1 MTGGAGPYAPLLL
14 MWLAMTG
21 VMMAPVVLPWLRALS
36 RIADGGA
43 ASSAGPLAAVARF
56 SSVGPFAAGYAV
68 AWAGFSAAL
77 AGVHLTLSRMGVSVP
92 FGLDAPALSA
102 AALWLAGGFQFTRLK
117 EACLSHCRSPAGYL
131 LTHWRSGPAGHA
143 RLGFGHGLHCVGC
156 CWALMALALV
166 VGMIN
171 LAWMGLLMAVMVAE
185 TTLRAGARL
194 RKPVGALL
202 LAAGLAVLVMAR

>member
-1 MTGGAGPYAPLLL
+1 MEYPSVLL
-14 MWLAMTG
+14 MWLTMTG

-36 RIADGGA
+36 RIADGGTV
-43 ASSAGPLAAVARF
+43 SSAGPRAAVGPFAT
-56 SSVGPFAAGYAV
+56 VGPFAAGYAV
-68 AWAGFSAAL
+68 AWAGFSAAAAGFHL
-77 AGVHLTLSRMGVSVP
+77 ALSRMSVPVP
-92 FGLDAPALSA
+92 FGLEAPALSA
-102 AALWLAGGFQFTRLK
+102 AALFLAGGFQFTRLK

-171 LAWMGLLMAVMVAE
+171 LGWMGLLMAVMVAE
-185 TTLRAGARL
+185 TTLPGGARL
-194 RKPVGALL
+194 RKPVGAAL
-202 LAAGLAVLVMAR
+202 LATGLAVLIVAR

>member
-1 MTGGAGPYAPLLL
+1 MEYLPVFL

-21 VMMAPVVLPWLRALS
+21 VMMAPVVLPWLRAL
-36 RIADGGA
+36 RRLAQGGA
-43 ASSAGPLAAVARF
+43 FAA
-56 SSVGPFAAGYAV
+56 VGPFAAGYAI
-68 AWAGFSAAL
+68 AWAGFSAAA
-77 AGVHLTLSRMGVSVP
+77 AGVHLALSRMSVPVP
-92 FGLDAPALSA
+92 FGLEAPALSA
-102 AALWLAGGFQFTRLK
+102 AALFLAAGFQFTRLK

-171 LAWMGLLMAVMVAE
+171 LGWMGLLMAVMVAE
-185 TTLRAGARL
+185 TTLPFGARL
-194 RKPVGALL
+194 RKPVGGLL
-202 LAAGLAVLVMAR
+202 LAAGLAVLMVAG